1 MLTIAG
7 GIVLGLVAVVVIFGF
22 VLPAIW
28 YAIGELLEGLGRW
41 LSTGKW

>member
-7 GIVLGLVAVVVIFGF
+7 GIVLGIIAIVVIFGF
-22 VLPAIW
+22 VLPAICFG
-28 YAIGELLEGLGRW
+28 IGELLEGVGRW

>member
-7 GIVLGLVAVVVIFGF
+7 GIVLGVVAIVVIFGF
-22 VLPAIW
+22 VLPVVCFV
-28 YAIGELLEGLGRW
+28 IGEALEGLGRW